1 MNPKSVKKHICEE
14 LAHGKPIQLILSP
27 PHPKIEVPI
36 DKRVKDGLT
45 KEIPDPDWTKPDL
58 PDWNIVVQWLKDDEV
73 FRNDYDH
80 AMMYGA
86 KYMADEMMILKDQVI
101 SDPRNASAY
110 KVAMEMIKTSA
121 MWRDPKYSERT
132 IQEVRNTT
140 PQDAEVIA
148 ARIKQLKDELQKELG
163 LDMKDM
169 GAVETVDVVAAPLL
183 KKPPTAKQVSHYE
196 KMRAAKAVRDAQRKK
211 A

>member
-27 PHPKIEVPI
+27 RHPTVEVPV
-36 DKRVKDGLT
+36 DKRVKDGPT
-45 KEIPDPDWTKPDL
+45 KEIPDPEWVKPDL

-140 PQDAEVIA
+140 PQDADVIA
-148 ARIKQLKDELQKELG
+148 ARIKQLRDELG
-163 LDMKDM
+163 MDAKDM
-169 GAVETVDVVAAPLL
+169 GPVETVELVGAPLIR
-183 KKPPTAKQVSHYE
+183 KPPTAKQLLHYD
-196 KMRAAKAVRDAQRKK
+196 KMRAAKAKRDAQRKK
-211 A
+211 T